1 MESSSHITGDN
12 GDEGCN
18 SCESGWT
25 MYLAS
30 PMHGDDVGGSG
41 KGSSGSEGSSV
52 DDGYGYII
60 SDRIIRS
67 RRGKKAY
74 EDYADADDDDSLAS
88 DASTGPA
95 KVKGPSSS
103 LSEDGGKKGEDGGG
117 HGKSGKEEDEGEEED
132 DVMRTT
138 KFPATSRKKAVGKV
152 DKGGEAAGNS
162 SSRRGNSKKGSSS
175 RRSFFLW

>member
-52 DDGYGYII
+52 DDGYGYTI

-74 EDYADADDDDSLAS
+74 EDYADADADDDDSLAS

-95 KVKGPSSS
+95 KVKGPSS
-103 LSEDGGKKGEDGGG
+103 LSEDGGKKQEEEDGV
-117 HGKSGKEEDEGEEED
+117 HGKNGEEEEED

-138 KFPATSRKKAVGKV
+138 KFPTTSRKKAGKV

-162 SSRRGNSKKGSSS
+162 SSRRGNSKRGSSS